1 MNGVDFLNF
10 AKPLY
15 DSTDEAARR
24 TSVSR
29 SYYASYHQMKEI
41 LTSIGIH
48 VSREPKEH
56 QRLVRYLKE
65 GGKTVGIKDDGG
77 WLGELLEQLREARND
92 ADYDLS
98 DRKFNARTCKFS
110 WDMADKICR
119 TINSNLDKY
128 RKSFE
133 GYAKKINELHP

>member
-1 MNGVDFLNF
+1 MNGIDLLNF

-15 DSTDEAARR
+15 ASTDEVARR

-29 SYYASYHQMKEI
+29 SYYAIYHQMKEV

-48 VSREPKEH
+48 VSREPSEH

-65 GGKTVGIKDDGG
+65 GGKTVGIQGDGG
-77 WLGELLEQLREARND
+77 WLGTLLDQLREARND

-98 DRKFNARTCKFS
+98 DKKFNPRTCKFS

>member
-29 SYYASYHQMKEI
+29 SYYASYHQMREV

-48 VSREPKEH
+48 VSQDPSEH

-65 GGKTVGIKDDGG
+65 GGKTVGIKDDEG
-77 WLGELLEQLREARND
+77 WLGQLLDELRTARND

-110 WDMADKICR
+110 WDIADKICR
-119 TINSNLDKY
+119 TINSNLGRYK
-128 RKSFE
+128 KSFE
-133 GYAKKINELHP
+133 DYAKKINELYP